1 MKIVFFK
8 TAKPKRFELKTRY
21 YDEEKE
27 YWENRRRELG
37 ISKDGE
43 KPDFKTLLGKDWKRM
58 RKGSSVRQRKAN
70 VSVVIYIAIVIALLY
85 YFFFK

>member
-1 MKIVFFK
+1 MRIVFFK
-8 TAKPKRFELKTRY
+8 TPKPKRFNLQTRY

-27 YWENRRRELG
+27 YWEQRRRELG
-37 ISKDGE
+37 ISEDG
-43 KPDFKTLLGKDWKRM
+43 KKADFKSRVGKDWKRM